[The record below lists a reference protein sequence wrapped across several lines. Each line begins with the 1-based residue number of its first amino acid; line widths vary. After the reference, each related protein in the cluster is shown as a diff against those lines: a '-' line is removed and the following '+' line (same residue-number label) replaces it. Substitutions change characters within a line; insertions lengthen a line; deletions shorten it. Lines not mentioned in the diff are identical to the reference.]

1 MKFIVNFI
9 QQIKFYVALSKKRRE
24 LKDEDPYIYK

>member
-9 QQIKFYVALSKKRRE
+9 QQIKFYIALAKKRRA